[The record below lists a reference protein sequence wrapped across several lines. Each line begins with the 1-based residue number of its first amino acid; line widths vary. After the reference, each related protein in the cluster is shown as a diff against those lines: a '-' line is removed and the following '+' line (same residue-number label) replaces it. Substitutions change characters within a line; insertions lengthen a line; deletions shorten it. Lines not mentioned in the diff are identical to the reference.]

1 MKKILIILTLTLMSI
16 DMNAQ
21 VPSDAR
27 VKQQIRKR
35 FPEGTIHLGGSSTSK
50 KREGLIWH
58 YYYWRHFSL
67 TKKDPAS
74 GLTGKINS
82 ALVYEKINGK
92 YVFDNYATIT
102 TEVVGKKPLNKIEV
116 IKYLKTNLSDFLGY
130 DYNYIVGN
138 MPVISIP
145 EGTKFNWSSPDQVT
159 FNVKAVYTKKISN
172 SQVEKAEHTYETM
185 LFKDANTGKW
195 NRILASEIEGQ
206 KKIISKGNFSS
217 NMKTLQE
224 LDEAQESA
232 TAISSLPSVDNP
244 PVFKSDKQL
253 FYYIHDRLMA
263 SPPQEAKAHLYKVLS
278 KESFQNGS
286 TLKPYTQMWFDKL
299 INNLKSYQYTFC
311 QYPQVKDE
319 QTGAIY
325 FYNKDKSKFVRMT
338 ASQENGTWKLD
349 VIDYYPPSQDLVNRL
364 WKTKGNCT
372 QKPDL
377 SIKAK
382 VHFNIGDKVDVE
394 TQYGLETGEIVKKDT
409 NFDNRFFV
417 KLQNGKSIW
426 VNANQMK
433 PSSSKSTGLG
443 IGSHVGIR
451 TRSGVFWGK
460 IIKQSGNKSLIKLDK
475 SGYQDMWIPTS
486 ELVRE

>member
-1 MKKILIILTLTLMSI
+1 MKKVLIILILTLMRI

-21 VPSDAR
+21 APGDAS

-35 FPEGTIHLGGSSTSK
+35 FPKGTIHLGGSSTSK
-50 KREGLIWH
+50 KREGIIWH

-67 TKKDPAS
+67 TQKDPAS

-102 TEVVGKKPLNKIEV
+102 TEVIGKKPLNKTEV
-116 IKYLKTNLSDFLGY
+116 IKYLKSNLSDFLGY
-130 DYNYIVGN
+130 DYNYIVGD

-145 EGTKFNWSSPDQVT
+145 EDTKFNWASPDQVT
-159 FNVKAVYTKKISN
+159 FKVKAIYTKKISN
-172 SQVEKAEHTYETM
+172 SIVEKAEHIYETM
-185 LFKDANTGKW
+185 LFKDPNTGKW

-206 KKIISKGNFSS
+206 KKILSKGNFSS

-224 LDEAQESA
+224 LDEAKASA
-232 TAISSLPSVDNP
+232 AAISSLPAVDNP

-278 KESFQNGS
+278 KDSFQNGS
-286 TLKPYTQMWFDKL
+286 GLKPYTQMWFDKL

-349 VIDYYPPSQDLVNRL
+349 VIDFYPPSQDLVNKL
-364 WKTKGNCT
+364 AKTHGNCT
-372 QKPDL
+372 GKPNL
-377 SIKAK
+377 SVKEK
-382 VHFNIGDKVDVE
+382 VDFKIGDMVDVK
-394 TQYGLETGEIVKKDT
+394 TRYGVESGEIIKRDT
-409 NFDNRFFV
+409 NFANRFFV
-417 KLQNGKSIW
+417 KFQNGKSIW
-426 VNANQMK
+426 VTDDVLS
-433 PSSSKSTGLG
+433 PSKYTKTNLK
-443 IGSHVGIR
+443 VGDHIVVKMQ
-451 TRSGVFWGK
+451 SGDFEGK
-460 IIKQSGNKSLIKLDK
+460 IIAIKQTKALIKWHK
-475 SGYQDMWIPTS
+475 QGYQNQWISLDHLTKK
-486 ELVRE
+486 